1 VCPVLADIHKLKAR
15 GRLTISLVLVLLVKG
30 SRRKSQRNATFF
42 FVGVLKLTIWTG
54 GHHIQLSVLDYC
66 PTGAFWSFVDDF
78 LPEMSSAATFQQI
91 LPCPMMSL
99 SRHGLEKIVS
109 LKAVSLDRIFQ

>member
-1 VCPVLADIHKLKAR
+1 V
-15 GRLTISLVLVLLVKG
+15 S
-30 SRRKSQRNATFF
+30 
-42 FVGVLKLTIWTG
+42 VLKLTIWTG

-109 LKAVSLDRIFQ
+109 LKAVSQPHFPITGYFSDTMARSDIQCSGS